1 VCRERHATAAD
12 QHFLSSL
19 PMRCTVRT
27 ACMQRPISALPAL
40 PRPQAFA
47 PFPAERLDEI
57 GGGKAAYIQDPV
69 ARREL
74 GEARKARALEPG
86 MFGGWCQQVRAKCD
100 GGPAENSNRVVQ
112 CLPALH
118 TPVGILWCQQ
128 VRAKC
133 DGGPAENSNRVVQ
146 CLPALQVQPAAHLLA
161 SCGMLCLVQVASQ
174 AALCIVIFPAPQA
187 VELISSTDALA
198 ITEHGQFC
206 RSPDA
211 CQVRLS
217 IAAYERSTAADV
229 ASACRPV
236 GCRCLSVAALASV
249 STSPTRPTSRH
260 PEGVDA
266 RARGAAR

>member
-1 VCRERHATAAD
+1 MCRERHATAAD

-57 GGGKAAYIQDPV
+57 GGGRAAYIQDPV

-86 MFGGWCQQVRAKCD
+86 MFGG
-100 GGPAENSNRVVQ
+100 
-112 CLPALH
+112 
-118 TPVGILWCQQ
+118 WCQQ

>member
-1 VCRERHATAAD
+1 MCRERHATAAD

-86 MFGGWCQQVRAKCD
+86 MFGG
-100 GGPAENSNRVVQ
+100 
-112 CLPALH
+112 
-118 TPVGILWCQQ
+118 WCQQ